1 MADVELL
8 LQTLINGLLLGGI
21 YVTFGVGFSLAF
33 GVLEVIDFAVGE
45 YVMVGAFAGA
55 LLAPA
60 LGSEGVFVVPLV
72 FVAFFALGFLIQ
84 PFIHHVTSGDRP
96 MPLLMGLVFT
106 FGLAIFARG
115 TILTI
120 LGPNTRNVPSDLLV
134 GGIEVPG
141 IGIFPTVRVVTALVG
156 VTALAVFM
164 YYLFNTKGGMAIRAI
179 AEDRTNARLMGIN
192 INRYQSIAYG
202 AYAGMTASAGVFIGM
217 IFTAN
222 PGMGLQYTAFAFF
235 MVVLAGLGYLP
246 GVIVSGIVLGMAQS
260 FTAIYLGGQVV
271 LLVLFALIYVVL
283 LVSPSGILGR
293 GGEHAS

>member
-1 MADVELL
+1 MVDAGLL
-8 LQTLINGLLLGGI
+8 AQTLINGLLLGGI

-45 YVMVGAFAGA
+45 YVMVGAFLGA
-55 LLAPA
+55 LLAPTV
-60 LGSEGVFVVPLV
+60 GSEAVFAVPLV
-72 FVAFFALGFLIQ
+72 FAAFFGIGFLIQ

-115 TILTI
+115 MVLTL
-120 LGPNTRNVPSDLLV
+120 LGPNNRNVPSDLLR

-141 IGIFPTVRVVTALVG
+141 LGIFPTVRVVTALFGVG
-156 VTALAVFM
+156 ALAVFM
-164 YYLFNTKGGMAIRAI
+164 YYLYNTRGGMAIRAI

-202 AYAGMTASAGVFIGM
+202 AYAGMTASAGVFVGM

-246 GVIVSGIVLGMAQS
+246 GVIVSGVVLGIAQS
-260 FTAIYLGGQVV
+260 LTAVYLGGQLV
-271 LLVLFALIYVVL
+271 LFVLFALIYVAL
-283 LVSPSGILGR
+283 LVSPSGILGK

>member
-45 YVMVGAFAGA
+45 YVMVGAFVGA

-115 TILTI
+115 TVLTI

-141 IGIFPTVRVVTALVG
+141 VGIFPTVRVVTALVG
-156 VTALAVFM
+156 VSALAVFM

-283 LVSPSGILGR
+283 LVSPSGILGK

>member
-1 MADVELL
+1 MVDAGLL
-8 LQTLINGLLLGGI
+8 AQTLINGLLLGGI

-45 YVMVGAFAGA
+45 YVMVGAFVGA
-55 LLAPA
+55 LLAPVFGA
-60 LGSEGVFVVPLV
+60 EGVFVVPV
-72 FVAFFALGFLIQ
+72 AFVAFFLLGFLIQ

-115 TILTI
+115 TVLT
-120 LGPNTRNVPSDLLV
+120 LFGPNTRDVPTELLR
-134 GGIEVPG
+134 GGVEVPG
-141 IGIFPTVRVVTALVG
+141 LGIFPTARVVTALVG

-164 YYLFNTKGGMAIRAI
+164 YYLYNTKGGMAIRAI

-202 AYAGMTASAGVFIGM
+202 AYAGMTAAAGVFVGM

-246 GVIVSGIVLGMAQS
+246 GVIVSGVVLGIAQS
-260 FTAIYLGGQVV
+260 VTAVYLGGQLV
-271 LLVLFALIYVVL
+271 LFVLFALIYVVL

>member
-1 MADVELL
+1 MVDVGLL
-8 LQTLINGLLLGGI
+8 VQTLINGLLLGGI

-55 LLAPA
+55 LLAPI

-72 FVAFFALGFLIQ
+72 FVVFFAIGFLIQ

-115 TILTI
+115 SILTI
-120 LGPNTRNVPSDLLV
+120 LGPNNRNVPSQVLL

-141 IGIFPTVRVVTALVG
+141 LGIFPTVRVVTALFG

-164 YYLFNTKGGMAIRAI
+164 YYLYNTKGGMAIRAI

-260 FTAIYLGGQVV
+260 FTAIYLGGQM
-271 LLVLFALIYVVL
+271 VLFVLFGLIYVVL
-283 LVSPSGILGR
+283 LVSPSGILGK
-293 GGEHAS
+293 GGEHVS

>member
-1 MADVELL
+1 MVDAGLL
-8 LQTLINGLLLGGI
+8 AQTLINGLLLGGI

-45 YVMVGAFAGA
+45 YVMLGAFAGA
-55 LLAPA
+55 LLAPM
-60 LGSEGVFVVPLV
+60 LGSEGLFVVPLV
-72 FVAFFALGFLIQ
+72 FVAFFTIGFLIQ

-96 MPLLMGLVFT
+96 MPVLMGLVFT

-115 TILTI
+115 SVLTV
-120 LGPNTRNVPSDLLV
+120 LGPNTRNVPTEMLL
-134 GGIEVPG
+134 GGVTIPG
-141 IGIFPTVRVVTALVG
+141 IGVFPTVRVVTSVVG
-156 VTALAVFM
+156 VVALAVFM
-164 YYLFNTKGGMAIRAI
+164 YYLYNTKGGMAIRAI

-202 AYAGMTASAGVFIGM
+202 AYAGMTATAGVFIGL

-246 GVIVSGIVLGMAQS
+246 GVIVSGIVLGLAQS
-260 FTAIYLGGQVV
+260 FTAIYWSGEVV
-271 LLVLFALIYVVL
+271 LFVLFAFIYLVL
-283 LVSPSGILGR
+283 LISPSGILGK